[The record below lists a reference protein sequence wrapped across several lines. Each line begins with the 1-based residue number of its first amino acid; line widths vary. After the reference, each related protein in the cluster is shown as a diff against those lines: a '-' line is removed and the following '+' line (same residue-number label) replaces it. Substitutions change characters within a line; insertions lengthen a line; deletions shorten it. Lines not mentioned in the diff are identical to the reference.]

1 MGSYFL
7 GVFLFAVGIAVTIA
21 LHEFGHFSTARIFGM
36 RVRRFFVGF
45 GPTVISFTRGKTQYG
60 FKAVP
65 LGGFCDIAGMTNQD
79 EVTPEEA
86 PVAMR
91 NKPAWQR
98 IIVLL
103 GGIIMNLIVAFV
115 VLYGVAITSGLPN
128 TDVDTTPKVGE
139 LSCVPLRQI
148 DAQTLAE
155 CSGKGPADKAGL
167 KVGDTISRVDDNQ
180 LVSFVELRDYVITR
194 PGQTVTLHV
203 DRDGKEL
210 AIPVEVAS
218 ATRLDAKGNEV
229 EIGAIGVSNAPV
241 ENPVIAYNPVSA
253 LGGTFNY
260 TGEVI
265 KASAE
270 GLVAFPAKIPGVMA
284 SIFGA
289 ERDINGPMSVVGV
302 SRVGGELV
310 ERDMWSSF
318 FMMLA
323 SLNVFLALFNL
334 IPLPP
339 LDGGHIAVVLYEK
352 ARDFFRKLRGLQPGG
367 PADYTKLMPIT
378 LGVASILLAV
388 GLLVI
393 IADVVNPIRL
403 FG

>member
-21 LHEFGHFSTARIFGM
+21 LHEFGHFATARMFGM

-45 GPTVISFTRGKTQYG
+45 GPTVLSFKRGHTQYG

-86 PVAMR
+86 PLAMR

-128 TDVDTTPKVGE
+128 TNVDLTPKVGE
-139 LSCVPLRQI
+139 LSCVSPRQI

-155 CSGKGPADKAGL
+155 CSGDGPAGQAGL
-167 KVGDTISRVDDNQ
+167 EVGDTITKVDDKE
-180 LVSFVELRDYVITR
+180 LLSFVELRDYVITK
-194 PGQTVTLHV
+194 PGETVTLHV
-203 DRDGKEL
+203 TRDGQDIE
-210 AIPVEVAS
+210 IPVEVAS
-218 ATRLDAKGNEV
+218 ATRLDAQGNEV
-229 EIGAIGVSNAPV
+229 EIGAIGVSNAPI
-241 ENPVIAYNPVSA
+241 ENPMITYNPVSA
-253 LGGTFNY
+253 IGGTANY

-270 GLVAFPAKIPGVMA
+270 GLAAFPSKIPGVLA
-284 SIFGA
+284 SVFGA
-289 ERDINGPMSVVGV
+289 ERDVNGPMSVVGV

-323 SLNVFLALFNL
+323 GLNVFLALFNL

-352 ARDFFRKLRGLQPGG
+352 VRDLFRKLRGLEPGG
-367 PADYTKLMPIT
+367 PADYTKLIPIT
-378 LGVASILLAV
+378 LGVASVLMAV